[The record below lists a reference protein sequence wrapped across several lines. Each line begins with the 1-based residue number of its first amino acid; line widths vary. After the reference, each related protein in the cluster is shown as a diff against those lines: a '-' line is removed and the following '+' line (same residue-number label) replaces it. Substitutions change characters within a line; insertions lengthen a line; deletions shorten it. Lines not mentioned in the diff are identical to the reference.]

1 MTPSPWQHD
10 AGLRRV
16 VGALVSAGGAAR
28 LVGGCVRDWRLGR
41 PVGDLDIATTLQPD
55 ATIEALKRAEIR
67 PVPTGL
73 KHGTVTAVAEGR
85 GYEVTSLRRDV
96 VTDGRHAIVDFTED
110 WTEDA
115 SRRDFT
121 VNALY
126 ADLDGTVHDPL
137 GQGLADLERQEL
149 RFVGDP
155 ARRIREDYLRIL
167 RFYRFA
173 AQLGFHQTGEGRA
186 ASRKLASGMAR
197 LSVERV
203 WQEMSRLLAGPH
215 RFPILQRMAEDGV
228 LEALLPGAAIPD
240 WLERLT
246 AGDAI
251 PALTALLSGEGK
263 ARSLARRWKLSND
276 EADRLEAALG
286 PFPTDALDN
295 PVALRRLAWEA
306 GVEAANDRLRLAAAR
321 LGCSPDAGLRV
332 LADWTPPA
340 FPLSGNHALAIG
352 LKPGPEMGRCLKTVE
367 TWWADRDFQ
376 PDEAACL
383 DELRRVAGLS

>member
-1 MTPSPWQHD
+1 MTPPPWQHD

-203 WQEMSRLLAGPH
+203 WQEVSRLLAGPQ
-215 RFPILQRMAEDGV
+215 RYSILQRMAEDGV
-228 LEALLPGAAIPD
+228 LAVLLPGATIPD
-240 WLERLT
+240 WLERLET
-246 AGDAI
+246 GDTI
-251 PALTALLSGEGK
+251 PALAALLSGESD
-263 ARSLARRWKLSND
+263 ARRLGRRWKLSND
-276 EADRLEAALG
+276 ESDRLEAALG
-286 PFPTDALDN
+286 PFPADALDN
-295 PVALRRLAWEA
+295 PVALRRLAWQA
-306 GVEAANDRLRLAAAR
+306 GVQAANDRLRLASAR
-321 LGCSPDAGLRV
+321 LGRSPDAGLRM
-332 LADWTPPA
+332 LADWMPPA
-340 FPLSGNHALAIG
+340 FPLSGKHAVTIG